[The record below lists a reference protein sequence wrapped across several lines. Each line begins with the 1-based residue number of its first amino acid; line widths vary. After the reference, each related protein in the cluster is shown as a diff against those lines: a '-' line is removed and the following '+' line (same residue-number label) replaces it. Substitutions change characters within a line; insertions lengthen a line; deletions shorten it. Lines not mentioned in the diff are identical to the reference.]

1 MCLFRIIHRQ
11 ISLEQDE
18 GMLKRMF
25 NILQVMQVLY
35 HFWLDLKYFDDHTD
49 LNTGIEPVRLS
60 MLEKAIALATGKK
73 NIRAQAQEDI
83 FLASSRRN
91 IMCVCVCV

>member
-73 NIRAQAQEDI
+73 KIYLSGPRGNL
-83 FLASSRRN
+83 FSKLKKKHY
-91 IMCVCVCV
+91 VCVCV